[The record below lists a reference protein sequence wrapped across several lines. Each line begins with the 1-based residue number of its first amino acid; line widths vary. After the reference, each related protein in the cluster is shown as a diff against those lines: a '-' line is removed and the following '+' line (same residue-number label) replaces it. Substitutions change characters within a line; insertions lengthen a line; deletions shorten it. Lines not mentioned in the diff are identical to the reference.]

1 LRPLR
6 LCGEIFSFD
15 LHLIGNPMKPVV
27 ALVGR
32 PNVGKSTL
40 FNRITRTQNA
50 LVDNAPGITR
60 DRHYGE
66 AVWDDIPF
74 SVVDTGGYLTGDG
87 DDFSPLIRSQVMQA
101 IQDATVVVMV
111 LDGKS
116 GLSPYDRDV
125 VGILRTA
132 SQPVF
137 YVVNKIDGW
146 EREVNL
152 FEFHSLGLDELYPV
166 SAEHNYGVP
175 DFLDI
180 LVQSFPEDDLPDDGM
195 VSGEPIKIAVVGR
208 PNVGKSS
215 LINRI
220 LGKDRLLVSD
230 VAGTTRDAIDT
241 LWHHDGKSYLL
252 IDTAGIR
259 RKSKVDE
266 KIEKYS
272 IIKSLK
278 SLDRCDVALIVLDAE
293 AGITDQDIHVAGYAY
308 DRGCGC
314 IFLLNKWDRIEKDK
328 TTLKHYMD
336 DLRYQAKFLNFAPA
350 VSISA
355 LTGLRVTTIFSHVNE
370 VYAQYAT
377 RIGTGQLNKLLEQA
391 TQDKEP
397 SIYKGK
403 RLKFYY
409 ATQVSEKPPTF
420 VMFVNVPEG
429 IHFSYERY
437 LVNQIRRTFGLD
449 HTPIRILFRER
460 AGRKP

>member
-1 LRPLR
+1 MP
-6 LCGEIFSFD
+6 D
-15 LHLIGNPMKPVV
+15 LQSIGNPMKPVV

-40 FNRITRTQNA
+40 FNRITRTKNA
-50 LVDNAPGITR
+50 LVDNAPGVTR

-66 AVWDDIPF
+66 AVWEDIPF

-87 DDFSPLIRSQVMQA
+87 DQFSPLVRSQVMQA
-101 IQDATVVVMV
+101 IQHATVVVMV

-116 GLSPYDRDV
+116 GVSPYDRDIIKLFRNV
-125 VGILRTA
+125 

-137 YVVNKIDGW
+137 YVVNKIDGL

-152 FEFHSLGLDELYPV
+152 FEFYSLGIEELHPV

-175 DFLDI
+175 DFLDALI
-180 LVQSFPEDDLPDDGM
+180 RSFPSDSPDDSIRASDD
-195 VSGEPIKIAVVGR
+195 VIKIAVVGR

-215 LINRI
+215 LINRL
-220 LGKDRLLVSD
+220 LGEDRLLVSD
-230 VAGTTRDAIDT
+230 IPGTTRDAIDT
-241 LWHHDGKSYLL
+241 LCRRGDQSYLL

-278 SLDRCDVALIVLDAE
+278 SMDRCDVALIVLDVE
-293 AGITDQDIHVAGYAY
+293 EGITEQDIHVAGYAFE
-308 DRGCGC
+308 RGCGC
-314 IFLLNKWDRIEKDK
+314 IFLLNKWDRVEKDK
-328 TTLKHYMD
+328 QTLKRYVD
-336 DLRYQAKFLNFAPA
+336 DLRYKAKFLNFAPA
-350 VSISA
+350 VTISA
-355 LTGLRVTTIFSHVNE
+355 LTGLRVPSIFGHVDD
-370 VYAQYAT
+370 VFAQYAT
-377 RIGTGQLNKLLEQA
+377 RIGTGQLNKLFEQA
-391 TQDKEP
+391 TLDKEP

-420 VMFVNVPEG
+420 VAFVNVPEG

-437 LVNQIRRTFGLD
+437 LINQIRGTFGLK
-449 HTPIRILFRER
+449 HTPIRMMFRER